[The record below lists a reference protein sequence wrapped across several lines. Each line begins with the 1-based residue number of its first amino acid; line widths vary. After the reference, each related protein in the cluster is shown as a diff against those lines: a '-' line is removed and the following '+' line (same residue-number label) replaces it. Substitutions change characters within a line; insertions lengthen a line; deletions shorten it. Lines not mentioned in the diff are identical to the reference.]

1 MGASRDLRA
10 DLTCVAADEMSGGE
24 QLFGSDDLV
33 VAGGEQEHRSSH
45 HRKIDDVPERRETAR
60 RKPVVFIEPLH
71 DLKII
76 GAGEIDGARVP
87 FAKARDQR
95 RAARHII
102 RKLQQVANCFGFER
116 MSPQLQLTISFIKDQ
131 DLYGCYDQWPSL
143 ITPKWRKR

>member
-10 DLTCVAADEMSGGE
+10 DLTLLAADEMFGGE

-33 VAGGEQEHRSSH
+33 VAGGEQENRSSH
-45 HRKIDDVPERRETAR
+45 HRKIDDVPERCETTR
-60 RKPVVFIEPLH
+60 RKPVVLIKPLH

-95 RAARHII
+95 RSWRHII
-102 RKLQQVANCFGFER
+102 GNLQQVMNRLRFEWW
-116 MSPQLQLTISFIKDQ
+116 MSPQLQEVRAAHASIPELHQ
-131 DLYGCYDQWPSL
+131 LL
-143 ITPKWRKR
+143 

>member
-95 RAARHII
+95 RTWRHII
-102 RKLQQVANCFGFER
+102 RNLQQVANCFGFKWW
-116 MSPQLQLTISFIKDQ
+116 MSPQLQEV
-131 DLYGCYDQWPSL
+131 
-143 ITPKWRKR
+143 RAA